1 MRKLTVFN
9 KISVSYGRNFLFL
22 NFFYF
27 SIIKKKRIEIYN
39 LFYKKIHPKKSET
52 ILDVGTT
59 SSLDDHE
66 NLLIT
71 SYPFKSKISC
81 LSNQS
86 LNKFNLRY
94 KEMKIYK
101 GDGRKM
107 SFKMNKF
114 DYVIS
119 TATIEHVGSFNNQ
132 VKFIEECLR
141 VSKKKLFITTPNR
154 FFPIDFHTRL
164 PFIHWLPKNI
174 HRKILTIL
182 NENYLNKEKN
192 LNLLC
197 KKSIIKI
204 CNKINIQNYKIYLVK
219 TFGLTSNLVL
229 IISKTY
235 QPNKLKGVKKRG
247 RGGGSVVIIVL

>member
-1 MRKLTVFN
+1 MKKLTVSN
-9 KISVSYGRNFLFL
+9 KISESYGRNFLFL

-27 SIIKKKRIEIYN
+27 SIIKKKRLEIYN
-39 LFYKKIHPKKSET
+39 LFLKLVSPKKYEK

-59 SSLDDHE
+59 ASLDEHE

-71 SYPFKSKISC
+71 SYPFKSRIYC
-81 LSNQS
+81 LSNQN
-86 LNKFNLRY
+86 LNKFNSRY
-94 KEMKIYK
+94 KEIKIFR

-107 SFKMNKF
+107 NFKTNQF

-119 TATIEHVGSFNNQ
+119 TATIEHVGSFKNQ
-132 VKFIEECLR
+132 VKFVEECFR

-154 FFPIDFHTRL
+154 FYPIDFHTRL
-164 PFIHWLPKNI
+164 PFIHWLPKFI

-182 NENYLNKEKN
+182 NENFLNKEKN

-197 KKSIIKI
+197 KKSLIKI
-204 CNKINIQNYKIYLVK
+204 CKKINFQNYKIYSIK

-229 IISKTY
+229 IISK
-235 QPNKLKGVKKRG
+235 N
-247 RGGGSVVIIVL
+247 

>member
-1 MRKLTVFN
+1 MSN
-9 KISVSYGRNFLFL
+9 KISESYGRNFLFL

-27 SIIKKKRIEIYN
+27 SIIKKKRLEIYN
-39 LFYKKIHPKKSET
+39 LFLKLVSPKKYEK

-59 SSLDDHE
+59 ASLDEHE

-71 SYPFKSKISC
+71 SYPFKSRIYC
-81 LSNQS
+81 LSNQN
-86 LNKFNLRY
+86 LNKFNSRY
-94 KEMKIYK
+94 KEIKIFR

-107 SFKMNKF
+107 NFKTNQF

-119 TATIEHVGSFNNQ
+119 TATIEHVGSFKNQ
-132 VKFIEECLR
+132 IKFIKECFR

-174 HRKILTIL
+174 HRKVLTIL
-182 NENYLNKEKN
+182 NENFLNKEKN

-197 KKSIIKI
+197 KKTLIKI
-204 CNKINIQNYKIYLVK
+204 CKKINVKYYKIYPIK

-229 IISKTY
+229 IISKS
-235 QPNKLKGVKKRG
+235 KM
-247 RGGGSVVIIVL
+247 